1 MHRIVGCMERNRKRR
16 STIGLPA
23 SAGNLLDWHPHVH
36 LLVSWGLFRRD
47 GSFIPVEGTPD
58 PETVAQLF
66 RHKVL
71 RMLLDEG
78 AIEETVVQNLLAW
91 PHTGFGTHVSRAIPV
106 DETTPGVVAR
116 YIARPPITPE
126 RMLGEANQDQI
137 ICRSDAAHPR
147 RQASFRMIDPL
158 DFLAEMSAH
167 IPDAHEK
174 TCGS

>member
-91 PHTGFGTHVSRAIPV
+91 PHTGFGTHVSRVIPG
-106 DETTPGVVAR
+106 TGQSP
-116 YIARPPITPE
+116 IARSARGSIPWPARSFAAWIPTVPPAPSPHHQEIAQPADLTLPTPRQRE
-126 RMLGEANQDQI
+126 PEA
-137 ICRSDAAHPR
+137 
-147 RQASFRMIDPL
+147 QAGL
-158 DFLAEMSAH
+158 
-167 IPDAHEK
+167 
-174 TCGS
+174 